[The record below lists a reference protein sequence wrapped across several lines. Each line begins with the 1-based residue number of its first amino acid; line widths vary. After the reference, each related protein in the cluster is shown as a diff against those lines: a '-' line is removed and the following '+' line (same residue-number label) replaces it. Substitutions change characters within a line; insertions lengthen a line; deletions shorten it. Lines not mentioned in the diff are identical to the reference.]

1 MPKTK
6 YFSTFMREVN
16 ADYGSTSSTAQTLSD
31 VQGFAP
37 SCAIDVIC
45 EENEDEQPVEHVPE
59 QFYTATA
66 IAQELG
72 VSDATIRTR
81 WFPYLEEAV
90 DISRLKKGT
99 SYTPLA
105 MELFR
110 SFASKGSITAAEWVT
125 RTKTEYAPQQAPA
138 VPDAPSVD
146 ESALAPWQQN
156 LEDVVQRR
164 RTAQQRREM
173 GLTRFALISADI
185 QASEEISQEEEEDAI
200 YEEEFERELRREAIR
215 MKAREEAKAAA
226 RSLLRGKPECSPSPK
241 SA

>member
-6 YFSTFMREVN
+6 YFSTYMREV
-16 ADYGSTSSTAQTLSD
+16 DTEHGSDGSIAQSLSD
-31 VQGFAP
+31 VRGFTP
-37 SCAIDVIC
+37 SEVIDVAC
-45 EENEDEQPVEHVPE
+45 KENTDEQASE
-59 QFYTATA
+59 QLYTATA

-90 DISRLKKGT
+90 DVSRLKNGV
-99 SYTPLA
+99 SYTSLA

-110 SFASKGSITAAEWVT
+110 SFANKGSITAAEWVS
-125 RTKTEYAPQQAPA
+125 RTKAEYTPQVTPTVSD
-138 VPDAPSVD
+138 VPVVE

-156 LEDVVQRR
+156 LDAITQRR
-164 RTAQQRREM
+164 REAQQRKEM
-173 GLTRFALISADI
+173 GLARFAMVSADI
-185 QASEEISQEEEEDAI
+185 QASEEISLEEEEDAI
-200 YEEEFERELRREAIR
+200 YEEEYERELRREAIR

-226 RSLLRGKPECSPSPK
+226 RSLLRGKPECKPSPQ